1 MIEKLKTVNKKYSI
15 LYGKKRDEKEDI
27 NKKQIQ
33 IEKIKNIFKDNDTNE
48 KNNDENEK
56 LNEKIYKVN
65 FNSNNIESFNNF
77 SLIKNSIG
85 SEKLETIFQNLKEKK
100 PSNKKNNKLNVYKES
115 NKSLRNNINNT
126 EKKENIVENNNDK
139 DNDNIN
145 NKIKNESNNNKKLNE
160 DLFNVTQEQMKIF
173 DNGVDKLYNDHKK
186 NMKMKIFQINHPYLH
201 NIKLINNKVE
211 STMSSMT
218 KEERLLP
225 LLQKQ
230 KTILKKIQE
239 DNKSRSNSS
248 LSKINNDLKEYSI
261 SNIDNKSDRLF
272 SKKNFNKKNNLE
284 MLPHNIQR
292 TLDNNYNILDNL
304 TASDNFKNN
313 SSEKI
318 NLKPQRKISYKPYT
332 LQQYKNKYENNNN
345 LRIILGGLGPNLG
358 SEDWNKKHK
367 ILERKQKYSDYIKN
381 DSEFNIFNKKL
392 LKIRK
397 SEDSKTVASKKD
409 SEFSSY
415 DSNSGIRNKILKTEN
430 YIINNNKIKLPLINQ
445 KFKSNHI
452 VQLKRKNNFQNDTYN
467 INQDHDIEG
476 GEKDLKQLI
485 KQYEEYNEKFKL

>member
-1 MIEKLKTVNKKYSI
+1 MEKLKTVSKKYSI
-15 LYGKKRDEKEDI
+15 LHGKRKEEKEDI

-33 IEKIKNIFKDNDTNE
+33 IEKIKKIFRDNDINE
-48 KNNDENEK
+48 KNNEEDEK
-56 LNEKIYKVN
+56 LNKEIYNLN
-65 FNSNNIESFNNF
+65 FNSKNLESFKNF
-77 SLIKNSIG
+77 SLIKNSLG
-85 SEKLETIFQNLKEKK
+85 SEKLETIFQNLKEKY
-100 PSNKKNNKLNVYKES
+100 PSNKKNNKLKINKES
-115 NKSLRNNINNT
+115 NKSIKNNINNIQN
-126 EKKENIVENNNDK
+126 KENVIENNTKDINSNK
-139 DNDNIN
+139 DNIM
-145 NKIKNESNNNKKLNE
+145 IKNESNNNNNNKLNE
-160 DLFNVTQEQMKIF
+160 DLFNVTQDQMKIF
-173 DNGVDKLYNDHKK
+173 DNEVDKLYNNHKK
-186 NMKMKIFQINHPYLH
+186 NIKLKIFQINHPYLH

-225 LLQKQ
+225 VLQKQ

-261 SNIDNKSDRLF
+261 SNMDNNSDRIF
-272 SKKNFNKKNNLE
+272 SKKNFNKKNKFE
-284 MLPHNIQR
+284 KLPHNITK

-415 DSNSGIRNKILKTEN
+415 DSNSRIRNKILKTEN

-445 KFKSNHI
+445 RFKNNHI
-452 VQLKRKNNFQNDTYN
+452 VQLKRKNNFQNVTYN
-467 INQDHDIEG
+467 INQDHEIEG
-476 GEKDLKQLI
+476 GERDFKQLI
-485 KQYEEYNEKFKL
+485 KQYEE